1 VFYILR
7 VLHLRERNL
16 CMEKEIMDR
25 EIVDREIVDR
35 EIVEYELYLK
45 YDGCS

>member
-1 VFYILR
+1 MVRDSVLNAILKR
-7 VLHLRERNL
+7 IV
-16 CMEKEIMDR
+16 DR

-35 EIVEYELYLK
+35 EIVEYELYSK